1 MDTIEQLFK
10 ETNRIKKAMAV
21 KVSGQWIPLE
31 KEIGLYECSIC
42 GHKILRAECNYCPN
56 CGARMDEEGSTS
68 PSRKGHLGLR
78 GPASL
83 SGLSLAFSP

>member
-1 MDTIEQLFK
+1 MTLNETIEQLFK

-56 CGARMDEEGSTS
+56 CGAKMMNEDKEMSKVAEMEMAYGEY
-68 PSRKGHLGLR
+68 LND
-78 GPASL
+78 
-83 SGLSLAFSP
+83 